1 MSLGRFNWTH
11 GLEARTKWTFC
22 TWQFAFFKWKS
33 VCLDL
38 HSKCDPRGTLGL
50 IGDDSA
56 LVRVMPWCRTGHQLL
71 PEHGNLKDD
80 LFSRNDMLFHT
91 VVSREIS
98 KRAQIQWKEYGCHNK
113 ILFYLVAA
121 RKRAGRRNIVHRG
134 SQAFNIRDRW
144 VTCFAKIT
152 ENYKNGGEHG
162 IYSCNSL
169 VRHMHRPW
177 YTRDNVIYMCI
188 CLCVC
193 FINYCLLKCHVW
205 QWSIPITYSIV
216 QTFSLCCVLFGAGT
230 FRFYRYPP
238 GSLHWH
244 RGNHTIAPV
253 PVKQPWKIW
262 VNGSHGSVI

>member
-152 ENYKNGGEHG
+152 ENYKNGGERG

-188 CLCVC
+188 CLCVFHKLLSADMPCLTMKYTNNVQYCTNVLALLC
-193 FINYCLLKCHVW
+193 FVW
-205 QWSIPITYSIV
+205 GWYLSILSISSRV
-216 QTFSLCCVLFGAGT
+216 TSL
-230 FRFYRYPP
+230 
-238 GSLHWH
+238 
-244 RGNHTIAPV
+244 APR
-253 PVKQPWKIW
+253 
-262 VNGSHGSVI
+262 